1 MTKQIV
7 RRKGFTL
14 VELLVVI
21 GIIALLISIL
31 LPSLNK
37 AREKANQVK
46 CGSNLRQVGQSIM
59 MYSNDNRGIYPRTKW
74 SQAAAPALTSFVD
87 GTKTDMTT
95 ITADNVSAA
104 LWWLVRTQDISTEVF
119 ICPSSNDEKDNFG
132 GVAGATAQTRGDF
145 NSKANLSYSVA
156 SPYPTP
162 TAVANGYKWNNTLGA
177 DFAIMA
183 DWNPGKQG
191 SYDVELPK
199 SNTATAKDMQK
210 ANSSNHQGQ
219 GQNVMYGDGH
229 VEWQQTPFVGVGN
242 DNIYT
247 NAGTAAVP
255 PAAQSQTGVQGGNPV
270 WRGDSVMHPFGVK

>member
-1 MTKQIV
+1 MSKQIV

-74 SQAAAPALTSFVD
+74 NQASTTTTQFVNS
-87 GTKTDMTT
+87 TATDMNG
-95 ITADNVSAA
+95 ITNNNVTAA
-104 LWWLVRTQDISTEVF
+104 MFWLIRAQDLSSEVF
-119 ICPSSNDEKDNFG
+119 ICPSSNDEKDAFG
-132 GVAGATAQTRGDF
+132 GGTNTALNRGNFTD
-145 NSKANLSYSVA
+145 KGKLSYSIA
-156 SPYPTP
+156 SPYPNTA
-162 TAVANGYKWNNTLGA
+162 AVANGYKWNNTLGA
-177 DFAIMA
+177 DFAIMG

-191 SYDVELPK
+191 TYDV
-199 SNTATAKDMQK
+199 TAPTSETSSAKLMTN
-210 ANSSNHQGQ
+210 ANSANHQGQ

-229 VEWQQTPFVGVGN
+229 VEWQQTPFVGVSR

-247 NAGTAAVP
+247 QAGGTVTAPSVT
-255 PAAQSQTGVQGGNPV
+255 STTVGGSPT
-270 WRGDSVMHPFGVK
+270 WRGDSCFLPQGAK